1 MAKTVELQIE
11 KSRNLIEGL
20 RKHIGGIGGGVT
32 GDEITSME
40 LMLKELESA
49 NAEVDRLREELTPK
63 VKHMNEVLVRVK
75 EAYVDKKGGAAM
87 LITSW
92 RAPDA
97 EGLLS
102 AGALGRLR
110 HPRQAIMLRSP
121 EMTKQGNLHINLQFP
136 CFCFS
141 DCYFVILAIQWKSS
155 SRA

>member
-75 EAYVDKKGGAAM
+75 EAYVDKKKTLKAYYPQERWADYG
-87 LITSW
+87 I
-92 RAPDA
+92 PDK
-97 EGLLS
+97 
-102 AGALGRLR
+102 R
-110 HPRQAIMLRSP
+110 
-121 EMTKQGNLHINLQFP
+121 
-136 CFCFS
+136 
-141 DCYFVILAIQWKSS
+141 
-155 SRA
+155 